1 MDKETLEKQRLKT
14 RTGGYHKYD
23 EFQKIVGHE
32 RGTPGYQNEAQRF
45 DTDTAA
51 EEHHLKQ
58 AKLERQKR
66 IYDKRREENL
76 KRDELRYERERER
89 QAKEFER
96 WKKLRD
102 NPKFG
107 LKNNGSTPYNQI
119 TLQYNEGRKG
129 QELKYQDSM
138 IKWRAAHRARRLQE
152 KMMGDNINPI
162 TGQPQSLMDVP
173 ERPSMPF

>member
-1 MDKETLEKQRLKT
+1 M
-14 RTGGYHKYD
+14 
-23 EFQKIVGHE
+23 
-32 RGTPGYQNEAQRF
+32 
-45 DTDTAA
+45 
-51 EEHHLKQ
+51 
-58 AKLERQKR
+58 
-66 IYDKRREENL
+66 

-138 IKWRAAHRARRLQE
+138 IKWRAAHRARRLQDI
-152 KMMGDNINPI
+152 MMGDNINPI